1 MGEIKA
7 PRLIPKTKILKP
19 ASRRESFSPY
29 KLPTISDTFGFNSPV
44 PRIIRAIEMNRA
56 V

>member
-29 KLPTISDTFGFNSPV
+29 KFSDRVTIPFIYQFFYKIKDSNLTTVG
-44 PRIIRAIEMNRA
+44 
-56 V
+56 